1 MENIVSGLFFLTL
14 GVLSFL
20 TGCSARVWAREGPRY
35 RIMAIIFGLICI
47 TMAVLGMLGYI
58 DLQTD

>member
-1 MENIVSGLFFLTL
+1 MENIVSGLIFLTL

-20 TGCSARVWAREGPRY
+20 TGCSARVWSREEARY
-35 RIMAIIFGLICI
+35 RIMAIIFGLLCI

-58 DLQTD
+58 DLQTE